1 LYLQSWIALCCR
13 LRVEGVENLTGL
25 QGPVI
30 FMANHRSFLD
40 SAVATFA
47 LPGKFRWR
55 LGIAAAT
62 AVLYREYAWAAPL
75 GELALNA
82 FPFPTGVDENIRP
95 GLDYF
100 GRLLDDGWNV
110 LIFPEGQLNRGDRG
124 IQTLRGGTGVIAVE
138 MQVPVV
144 PMTIEGTETIIPPDR
159 LLPRRVGTVT
169 VRFGEPVAIDGAA
182 GYAAATNVI
191 AAAMREVLEAGCVN
205 R

>member
-1 LYLQSWIALCCR
+1 
-13 LRVEGVENLTGL
+13 
-25 QGPVI
+25 
-30 FMANHRSFLD
+30 
-40 SAVATFA
+40 
-47 LPGKFRWR
+47 
-55 LGIAAAT
+55 
-62 AVLYREYAWAAPL
+62 
-75 GELALNA
+75 
-82 FPFPTGVDENIRP
+82 VDENIRP

-182 GYAAATNVI
+182 GYAAATNAI